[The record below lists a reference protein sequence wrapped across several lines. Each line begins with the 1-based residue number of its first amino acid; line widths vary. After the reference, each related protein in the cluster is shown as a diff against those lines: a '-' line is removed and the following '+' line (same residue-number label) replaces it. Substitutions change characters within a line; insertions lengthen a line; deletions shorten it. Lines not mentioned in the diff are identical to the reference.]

1 MCFAPYISVSTFIVE
16 LLLAVYFFLLDS
28 KDKLNRFIALLSLSL
43 GIYQLNEFFICTT
56 TTGLFT
62 RSAFA
67 VTAVLP
73 AMAITYALIMWRK
86 RLKWHLHAMI
96 YLPAVFFVV
105 AFSLPWSFKS
115 AATCQSVFIQYYLH
129 PLLGKF
135 YGLYYLTY
143 LFAAV
148 VLFYFAAANAKSEV
162 EKRLFYLGI
171 LGIAMFVVPTYLF
184 LIFLPGFKLQFPSVL
199 CEFALLLA
207 IELCFV
213 AWYKERHKLYYR

>member
-115 AATCQSVFIQYYLH
+115 AATCQSVLSSITCTRCSASFMVFTISLICLQLWCFSISQL
-129 PLLGKF
+129 PMQK
-135 YGLYYLTY
+135 
-143 LFAAV
+143 A
-148 VLFYFAAANAKSEV
+148 
-162 EKRLFYLGI
+162 RLKTDCSTSAF
-171 LGIAMFVVPTYLF
+171 
-184 LIFLPGFKLQFPSVL
+184 
-199 CEFALLLA
+199 
-207 IELCFV
+207 
-213 AWYKERHKLYYR
+213 